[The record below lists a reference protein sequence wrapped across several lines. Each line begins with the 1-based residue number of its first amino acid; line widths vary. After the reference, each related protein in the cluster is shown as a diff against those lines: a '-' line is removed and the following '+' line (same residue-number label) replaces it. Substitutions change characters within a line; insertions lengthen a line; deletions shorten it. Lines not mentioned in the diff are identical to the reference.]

1 MKKHSFIILLASL
14 LLLCACQPMPDEPVV
29 LQKNQDL
36 MIQQGSA
43 TLAPK
48 ESYTPPEVPER
59 FTYDFADGTWTVH
72 ADAPIVVPDVPMP
85 MVWVRSQG
93 ISQEML
99 YRLFKLLGNGETFYQ
114 ANYDYVSTKSEIA
127 ERIQRMMNRLEDGS
141 YKDSDLSEEEW
152 KAAIEEL
159 KKQYQTAPMEVNRE
173 PQESDGTYQL
183 MKGGESGTECLY
195 LEARNEQRAISAA
208 AAFKA
213 DESGSLFCYARRLET
228 DGRSYDYYWT
238 NARKIDA
245 TSDLPGGLSYAVAVA
260 QLNEVLE
267 AIGEPFEIESVYLMD
282 DDANGLVDGVVS
294 SAEHYALCFACRRL
308 VNGAPTVCDVPG
320 TSRTDQLFSIP
331 WEQESFRVIIDS
343 MGIANIGWN
352 EPLTLLDT
360 VSESTNLLPFF
371 EIQNIAEKMLP
382 ILYGQ
387 KSGYEYIQ
395 SLDTQI
401 KSVRLE
407 LIRVREQNNAK
418 QLKGILIPV
427 WTFYGTSVV
436 TDKGGNSSY
445 SDYGMG
451 GGNDYYQGDQIL
463 LCINAIDGTVIDPL
477 LGY

>member
-1 MKKHSFIILLASL
+1 MKHNKLICLLLSALCLLA
-14 LLLCACQPMPDEPVV
+14 CVPTPDEPAV
-29 LQKNQDL
+29 LQKDQDL
-36 MIQQGSA
+36 MIHQGAA
-43 TLAPK
+43 TLEPEQA
-48 ESYTPPEVPER
+48 YMPPEVPER

-213 DESGSLFCYARRLET
+213 DESGSLFCYARLL
-228 DGRSYDYYWT
+228 DYDYYWT

-267 AIGEPFEIESVYLMD
+267 TIGEPFEIESVYLMD
-282 DDANGLVDGVVS
+282 DDANGLVDGLVS

-320 TSRTDQLFSIP
+320 TSRTNQLFSIP

-360 VSESTNLLPFF
+360 VSESTNLLPFS

-387 KSGYEYIQ
+387 ETKYEFIQ

-401 KSVRLE
+401 TNVRLE
-407 LIRVREQNNAK
+407 LIRVREQNNTK

-427 WTFYGTSVV
+427 WAFYGTSVV
-436 TDKGGNSSY
+436 TDKEGYSSY

-451 GGNDYYQGDQIL
+451 GGNDYYEGDQIL
-463 LCINAIDGTVIDPL
+463 LCINAIDGTIIEPL

>member
-1 MKKHSFIILLASL
+1 MKRICIILIAA
-14 LLLCACQPMPDEPVV
+14 LLLCACQPTPDEPVV
-29 LQKNQDL
+29 LQKDQDL
-36 MIQQGSA
+36 MIHQGEA
-43 TLAPK
+43 TLPP
-48 ESYTPPEVPER
+48 EETYTPPEAPER
-59 FTYDFADGTWTVH
+59 FVYDFADGTWTVH

-114 ANYDYVSTKSEIA
+114 PNGEYISTKSEIA
-127 ERIQRMMNRLEDGS
+127 ERIQHMMDRLEDGS

-183 MKGGESGTECLY
+183 TKGGENGAECLF
-195 LEARNEQRAISAA
+195 LEARNQQRSFFAA
-208 AAFKA
+208 AALKA
-213 DESGSLFCYARRLET
+213 DESGSLFCYNRYLEA
-228 DGRSYDYYWT
+228 DGRSFDYYWT
-238 NARKIDA
+238 NARKVDA
-245 TSDLPGGLSYAVAVA
+245 SSELPGGLSYADAVA
-260 QLNEVLE
+260 QLNEVFA
-267 AIGEPFEIESVYLMD
+267 AIGEPFEIESVYLID
-282 DDANGLVDGVVS
+282 DDANGLVDGNDS

-320 TSRTDQLFSIP
+320 TSSTNELFSIP
-331 WEQESFRVIIDS
+331 WEQESFRVTIDS
-343 MGIANIGWN
+343 MGIVNIGWI

-360 VSESTNLLPFF
+360 VSESTNLLPFS
-371 EIQNIAEKMLP
+371 EIQGIAEKMLP

-387 KSGYEYIQ
+387 RTGRDYVQ

-401 KSVRLE
+401 TSVRLE
-407 LIRVREQNNAK
+407 LIRVREQNNTK

-427 WTFYGTSVV
+427 WAFYGTSVV
-436 TDKGGNSSY
+436 TEKEGNSFY

-451 GGNDYYQGDQIL
+451 GGNDNYAGDQIL